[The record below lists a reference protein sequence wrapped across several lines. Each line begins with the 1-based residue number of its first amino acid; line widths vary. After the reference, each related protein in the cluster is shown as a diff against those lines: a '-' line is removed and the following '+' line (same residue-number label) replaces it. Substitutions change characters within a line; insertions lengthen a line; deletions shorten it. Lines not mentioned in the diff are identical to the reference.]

1 MLKRTNEELA
11 TGLKAKHAYTVSVR
25 PTAVQRA
32 VHRAIESDQNEIAFS
47 RLQMLRTNLLHPALL
62 LSSESGRREGA
73 MAFRRIVAEM
83 HELPATRV
91 LYSGKL
97 QACAFLIDRLLPSG
111 DKVVVVGATI
121 GGLHEIASYVRAREG
136 NGAVVTLL
144 GSMSKRHR
152 ESVRIK
158 FNASDSGVKVCL
170 LSAKLAEGIN
180 LVGANHLIHLE
191 PWWNPAGDRQALQRI
206 HRPGQRKVC
215 YLYRLACAGSIDE
228 TILMRQGGKDSLL
241 KVLTSGKLPPA
252 KSDDRALLFALDVS
266 GTRLGGEGAGVAAL
280 AAAAIDVESV
290 RTLDLADAAGVES
303 VPSLEC
309 PALEGLCRVALRELP
324 GLPTTTTDGLAA
336 AARDGDGEDAGVR
349 ATTQTPPL
357 LVECVVHGVLK
368 SK

>member
-1 MLKRTNEELA
+1 METPRRARRRWRAGLLTPGRLAGDGIMGLSSPVANEVIATLRPRLVSAALRLQPWVRGMLTRRRLLRPASLLGQWALLERCSA
-11 TGLKAKHAYTVSVR
+11 STGLA
-25 PTAVQRA
+25 
-32 VHRAIESDQNEIAFS
+32 
-47 RLQMLRTNLLHPALL
+47 
-62 LSSESGRREGA
+62 
-73 MAFRRIVAEM
+73 
-83 HELPATRV
+83 
-91 LYSGKL
+91 
-97 QACAFLIDRLLPSG
+97 
-111 DKVVVVGATI
+111 
-121 GGLHEIASYVRAREG
+121 
-136 NGAVVTLL
+136 
-144 GSMSKRHR
+144 
-152 ESVRIK
+152 
-158 FNASDSGVKVCL
+158 
-170 LSAKLAEGIN
+170 
-180 LVGANHLIHLE
+180 
-191 PWWNPAGDRQALQRI
+191 
-206 HRPGQRKVC
+206 QRKVC

-309 PALEGLCRVALRELP
+309 PALEGLCRVALREPP